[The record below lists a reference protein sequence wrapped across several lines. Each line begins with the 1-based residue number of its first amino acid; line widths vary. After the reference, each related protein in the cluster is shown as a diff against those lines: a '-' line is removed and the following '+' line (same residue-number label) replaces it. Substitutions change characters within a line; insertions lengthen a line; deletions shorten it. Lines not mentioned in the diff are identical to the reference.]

1 MSYQPG
7 HMGLAEGMALIF
19 AATLAPVFLTTFP
32 FSVDTAGP
40 LAWSA
45 PVISYLTFI
54 ILLYPLL
61 YVLHHPSQD
70 LYGACRELLG
80 EWPARLIAVYY
91 ISVYLLDAVL
101 LLRQFAENT
110 LITALPALEFEAAI
124 ILYGIM
130 SLILLYI
137 GIESMA
143 QTSYVLMPL
152 LIAGLLL
159 ILTLAGSRYHFLFL
173 TPWKGTGL
181 MQVSLWGVRAGGI
194 NLGALLPFFLAASF
208 QNQRTLRS
216 AAVYGLGLSALLRT
230 AAFVCYTATFGASVS
245 REKLLPF
252 YELARLVYL
261 SRFVQRIEA
270 FFIIVW
276 SLMGMLNI
284 AIDIFAALFLLC
296 RLFDLPAM
304 RPLMLP
310 MVIIIGQLAML
321 PPAVTEV
328 VVFYVKA
335 LFSYYNIGT
344 LAIPLILFLAA
355 LIRKWRE
362 KA

>member
-32 FSVDTAGP
+32 FSVDTAGS

-45 PVISYLTFI
+45 PLISYLTFLT
-54 ILLYPLL
+54 LLYPLL
-61 YVLHHPSQD
+61 YVMQHPSQD

-80 EWPARLIAVYY
+80 KWPARLITVYY

-124 ILYGIM
+124 ILYGLM
-130 SLILLYI
+130 ALILLYI
-137 GIESMA
+137 GIESLA
-143 QTSYVLMPL
+143 QTSYILMPF
-152 LIAGLLL
+152 LIVGLLL
-159 ILTLAGSRYHFLFL
+159 ILILASSRYNFLL
-173 TPWKGTGL
+173 LAPWQGTGL
-181 MQVSLWGVRAGGI
+181 MQAGLWGIRAGGI
-194 NLGALLPFFLAASF
+194 NIGALLPFFLAASF
-208 QNQRTLRS
+208 QNQRTLKH
-216 AAVYGLGLSALLRT
+216 AVIYGLGLSALLRT
-230 AAFVCYTATFGASVS
+230 AAFLCYTATFGASIS

-252 YELARLVYL
+252 YELARLIYL

-276 SLMGMLNI
+276 SVMGMINI
-284 AIDIFAALFLLC
+284 ALDIFAVLYLLC

-310 MVIIIGQLAML
+310 TVIIVSELAML

-328 VVFYVKA
+328 VVIYVQA
-335 LFSYYNIGT
+335 LFSYYNIGA
-344 LAIPLILFLAA
+344 LIIPLSLFLVA
-355 LIRKWRE
+355 LIRKRRE
-362 KA
+362 KT

>member
-45 PVISYLTFI
+45 PVISYLEFL

-61 YVLHHPSQD
+61 YVMQHPSQD

-80 EWPARLIAVYY
+80 KWPTRLIAVYY

-110 LITALPALEFEAAI
+110 LITALPAFEFEAAI

-130 SLILLYI
+130 ALILLYI

-143 QTSYVLMPL
+143 QTSYVLMPF
-152 LIAGLLL
+152 LIVGLLS
-159 ILTLAGSRYHFLFL
+159 ILTLASSRYNFLFL
-173 TPWKGTGL
+173 TPWNGTGL
-181 MQVSLWGVRAGGI
+181 LKVSLWGMRAGGI

-208 QNQRTLRS
+208 QCQRTLRG
-216 AAVYGLGLSALLRT
+216 AVVYGLGLSALLRT
-230 AAFVCYTATFGASVS
+230 AAFVCYTAAFSTNIS

-276 SLMGMLNI
+276 SVMGMINI

-310 MVIIIGQLAML
+310 MVIIIAELAML

-344 LAIPLILFLAA
+344 LVIPLILFLAA
-355 LIRKWRE
+355 LVRKWRG

>member
-45 PVISYLTFI
+45 PIISYLEFI
-54 ILLYPLL
+54 VLLYPLL
-61 YVLHHPSQD
+61 YVMRHSAQD

-80 EWPARLIAVYY
+80 EWPTRLIAFYY
-91 ISVYLLDAVL
+91 ITLYLLDAVL

-124 ILYGIM
+124 ILYGVM
-130 SLILLYI
+130 ALILLYI
-137 GIESMA
+137 GIESLA
-143 QTSYVLMPL
+143 QTSYILMPL
-152 LIAGLLL
+152 LIIGLLL
-159 ILTLAGSRYHFLFL
+159 ILALASSRYNFLFL
-173 TPWKGTGL
+173 TPWNGTGL
-181 MQVSLWGVRAGGI
+181 VTVGFWGVRAGGI
-194 NLGALLPFFLAASF
+194 NLGALLPFFLATSF
-208 QNQRTLRS
+208 QNRRTLKN
-216 AAVYGLGLSALLRT
+216 AVVYGLGLSALLRT
-230 AAFVCYTATFGASVS
+230 AAFVCYTAAFGASIS

-276 SLMGMLNI
+276 SIMGMINI
-284 AIDIFAALFLLC
+284 AIDIFAALYLLC
-296 RLFDLPAM
+296 RLFNLPAL

-310 MVIIIGQLAML
+310 MVMIVGELAML

-328 VVFYVKA
+328 VVIYITA

-344 LAIPLILFLAA
+344 LVIPLILFGAA

-362 KA
+362 AA

>member
-7 HMGLAEGMALIF
+7 HMGMAEGIALIF
-19 AATLAPVFLTTFP
+19 AATLTPVFLTTFP

-40 LAWSA
+40 LAWIG
-45 PVISYLTFI
+45 PVITYLEFLA
-54 ILLYPLL
+54 LLYPLT
-61 YVLHHPSQD
+61 YVLRHTSCD
-70 LYGACRELLG
+70 LFEACRDLLG
-80 EWPARLIAVYY
+80 KWPGRLIVLYY
-91 ISVYLLDAVL
+91 ILLYLLDAGL

-124 ILYGIM
+124 MLYAVM
-130 SLILLYI
+130 ALVLLYI

-143 QTSYVLMPL
+143 QTSYILMPF
-152 LIAGLLL
+152 LIIGLLS
-159 ILTLAGSRYHFLFL
+159 ILALASARYNFLYL

-181 MQVSLWGVRAGGI
+181 IKVGLWGVQTGGI

-208 QNQRTLRS
+208 QNRRTLRG
-216 AAVYGLGLSALLRT
+216 AVVYGLGLSALLRT
-230 AAFVCYTATFGASVS
+230 ASFICYTAAFGTGIS

-270 FFIIVW
+270 FFIIIW
-276 SLMGMLNI
+276 SIMGMINI
-284 AIDIFAALFLLC
+284 AIDIFAALYLLC
-296 RLFDLPAM
+296 RLFNLPAM

-310 MVIIIGQLAML
+310 AVLIISELAML

-328 VVFYVKA
+328 VVIYSKG
-335 LFSYYNIGT
+335 LFTYYNIGT
-344 LAIPLILFLAA
+344 LLIPLLLFFAA
-355 LIRKWRE
+355 LYRKWRQ
-362 KA
+362 KI